1 MARFSRVD
9 FGDFQDYRSAMERI
23 MTEILWRHRELYPAS
38 GSIQDMGPLV
48 EAVTDAL
55 EAHFMIEPR
64 PSARLH
70 GTPYFK

>member
-1 MARFSRVD
+1 
-9 FGDFQDYRSAMERI
+9 